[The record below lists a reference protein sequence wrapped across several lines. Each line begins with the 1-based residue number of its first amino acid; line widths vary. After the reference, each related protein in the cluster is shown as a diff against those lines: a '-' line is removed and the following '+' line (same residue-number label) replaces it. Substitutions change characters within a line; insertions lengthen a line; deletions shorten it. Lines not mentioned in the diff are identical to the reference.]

1 MISSTGDQTNWRVR
15 QDKLAQSS
23 PPTTSPSPNAATA
36 PSPSKTAKSPARP
49 HSDRAPPPHLLPLT
63 CNFKLITM
71 TIRIRIRRDAVLRN
85 RNRNLNLARNHNRS
99 NTVIPSFPPAGW
111 QAHLPPLTCNFKF
124 PTANIA
130 NLTNHCSH
138 SRAFARLAVKKAPS
152 RSRPPAGWQAHL
164 SPLTYSLFTIH
175 SSLHVLSPSD
185 SPFSRMNFAAAAYSA
200 SPLRCSISSGG
211 GSGSAASRRRNVA

>member
-1 MISSTGDQTNWRVR
+1 MISSTGDQTNWHVR

-85 RNRNLNLARNHNRS
+85 RNRNLNLNLARNRNRS
-99 NTVIPSFPPAGW
+99 NTVIPSFSPA
-111 QAHLPPLTCNFKF
+111 PLITSYLLLI
-124 PTANIA
+124 T
-130 NLTNHCSH
+130 S
-138 SRAFARLAVKKAPS
+138 
-152 RSRPPAGWQAHL
+152 
-164 SPLTYSLFTIH
+164 Y
-175 SSLHVLSPSD
+175 LHVLSPSD